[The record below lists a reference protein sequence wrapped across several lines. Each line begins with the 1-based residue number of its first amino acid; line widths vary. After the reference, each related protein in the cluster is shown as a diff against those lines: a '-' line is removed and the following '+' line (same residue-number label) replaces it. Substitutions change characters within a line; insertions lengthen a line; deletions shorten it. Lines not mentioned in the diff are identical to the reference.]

1 MRGLH
6 SRKAA
11 ATVYVKDAESQ
22 LGSHRK
28 TVPKSGKDRLTVWV
42 IIVLIQIV
50 VVLIVYAFPFC
61 TTKPEVIVVSEDGE
75 PIIEIESSISNVIS
89 QPELEREDDEKTI
102 FILLGSYRD
111 PECANTIKSAFEQA
125 TYPDRLRF
133 GVFQQHNYTDRD
145 CTDFKIKC
153 PGHIACGRFWQVKID
168 RVGPYGGMGPIYGRY
183 RSELFYNDEDFVFQI
198 DSHSR
203 FSPSWDVLVIDMFRR
218 IGNEFAVM
226 TSYPK
231 AVPDKAPEDWTP
243 SVPKAKDPVVTIC
256 QTKILKSKET
266 KSFKHQRGS
275 YAPNKGTPLLTSF
288 YAAGF
293 VFARGHR
300 LLRAP
305 HDPFLPYVFDGEE
318 VLMGARLWTSG
329 YDFYVP
335 DRDIIYHIYSPAGV
349 KRPVFWQSKEW
360 NTKSSRAQRESEYR
374 INWIL
379 GLHKRYTPRVGSS
392 RVDTREINK
401 YGLGTKRPIDKFWEF
416 MGVDLE
422 KLETKNMCDKI
433 KTQRMKRVTWT
444 EGKDPLS

>member
-288 YAAGF
+288 YAAG
-293 VFARGHR
+293 
-300 LLRAP
+300 
-305 HDPFLPYVFDGEE
+305 
-318 VLMGARLWTSG
+318 
-329 YDFYVP
+329 
-335 DRDIIYHIYSPAGV
+335 DR
-349 KRPVFWQSKEW
+349 
-360 NTKSSRAQRESEYR
+360 KS
-374 INWIL
+374 
-379 GLHKRYTPRVGSS
+379 V
-392 RVDTREINK
+392 V
-401 YGLGTKRPIDKFWEF
+401 
-416 MGVDLE
+416 
-422 KLETKNMCDKI
+422 
-433 KTQRMKRVTWT
+433 
-444 EGKDPLS
+444 